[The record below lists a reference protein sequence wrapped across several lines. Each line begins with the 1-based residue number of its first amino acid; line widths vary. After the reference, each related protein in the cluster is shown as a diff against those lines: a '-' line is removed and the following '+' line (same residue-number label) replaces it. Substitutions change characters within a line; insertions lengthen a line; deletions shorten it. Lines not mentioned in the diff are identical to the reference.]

1 MFKILR
7 VWWRYVA
14 TLLHVKHAELADPK
28 VQLQQ
33 AITEAKSQHRRLREQ
48 AANVIANQQQTQLR
62 LERAIVA
69 HEQADSSARQAL
81 LLADREARAGDPSK
95 MDAFN
100 RVAEAFAGTA
110 IERERDV
117 RELEQVLLQATSAAE
132 SAKRAVA
139 QNSFALQKRLAEQD
153 DLLSKLDR
161 AKLQE
166 EVNKAMEVLSDTFG
180 DIVPTVA
187 EVQRKIETRLARAP
201 GNGGDLHESDRWAH
215 ARGRG
220 GAAERRGRSPAFGP
234 ADAARTRRARDE
246 GAHGMSADQDF
257 WQPPVSA
264 RDNGYISAAPLA
276 RVLRWMFGGWVMLTA
291 FGASSSFFAY
301 RTLSS
306 YLDGDPSID
315 VNQVDTMHAIASR
328 LRRARTHRAAD
339 DGRGVHRMDTPPVS
353 ERRTAGR

>member
-1 MFKILR
+1 MFKVLR

-62 LERAIVA
+62 LERAIAA

-81 LLADREARAGDPSK
+81 LLSDREARAGDPSK

-100 RVAEAFAGTA
+100 RAAEAFAGTA

-187 EVQRKIETRLARAP
+187 EVQRKIETRLARAQ
-201 GNGGDLHESDRWAH
+201 GMAAISTTSDRWVH
-215 ARGRG
+215 ARGRS
-220 GAAERRGRSPAFGP
+220 GAAERRGRSPALGP

-264 RDNGYISAAPLA
+264 RDNAYISPAPLA
-276 RVLRWMFGGWVMLTA
+276 RALRWMFGGWVGLA
-291 FGASSSFFAY
+291 AVRVASSFYSF
-301 RTLSS
+301 RTISDAVDGNLQDPVILSQRWS
-306 YLDGDPSID
+306 RSTWPS
-315 VNQVDTMHAIASR
+315 QVWNS
-328 LRRARTHRAAD
+328 L
-339 DGRGVHRMDTPPVS
+339 P
-353 ERRTAGR
+353 

>member
-28 VQLQQ
+28 VQLHQ
-33 AITEAKSQHRRLREQ
+33 AITEANAQHRRLREQ

-62 LERAIVA
+62 LERAIAA
-69 HEQADSSARQAL
+69 HEQADASARQAL
-81 LLADREARAGDPSK
+81 LLADREARTGDPSK

-100 RVAEAFAGTA
+100 RAAEAFAGTA

-187 EVQRKIETRLARAP
+187 EVQRKIETRLARAQ
-201 GNGGDLHESDRWAH
+201 GMAAISTTQIDGHMLEVEAAQRSAEAE
-215 ARGRG
+215 ARL
-220 GAAERRGRSPAFGP
+220 S
-234 ADAARTRRARDE
+234 
-246 GAHGMSADQDF
+246 
-257 WQPPVSA
+257 
-264 RDNGYISAAPLA
+264 
-276 RVLRWMFGGWVMLTA
+276 VLRTQLGLGERETKELTA
-291 FGASSSFFAY
+291 
-301 RTLSS
+301 
-306 YLDGDPSID
+306 
-315 VNQVDTMHAIASR
+315 
-328 LRRARTHRAAD
+328 
-339 DGRGVHRMDTPPVS
+339 
-353 ERRTAGR
+353 